1 MTLLSTLRCDVTK
14 EKSINLSKNFKY
26 GCMNVMSWIKG
37 FAVGN
42 AVTNYDTMDN
52 AMVPYEWGRGLIGTE

>member
-1 MTLLSTLRCDVTK
+1 
-14 EKSINLSKNFKY
+14 
-26 GCMNVMSWIKG
+26 MNVMSWIKG